1 MKQIYRKPWFRILP
15 IVVLIIFLLV
25 DVLRLFTPS
34 GSAAGTGFSTYHDSY
49 YGYTINYPSTWKMIH
64 NPVHTTEFA
73 APGSPATCQ
82 ISINVTRE
90 AMIPQKA
97 LLSVVPRGAYSVSHS
112 TIDGSPAIVFSQ
124 YSSSVQ
130 GPDGKFTS
138 ASTKKVV
145 VGQGNTAHGVNLYS
159 LALDMYRAAYLR
171 SKNVE
176 PHTACESDFEVM
188 TNSLVLSK
196 GTNVD

>member
-1 MKQIYRKPWFRILP
+1 MKNIYRKPWFRLLP

-25 DVLRLFTPS
+25 DILRLFTPS
-34 GSAAGTGFSTYHDSY
+34 GGAAGTGFSTYHDSY
-49 YGYTINYPSTWKMIH
+49 YGYSINYPGTWKITH
-64 NPVHTTEFA
+64 IPAHSAEFV

-82 ISINVTRE
+82 VSVNVTRE

-97 LLSVVPRGAYSVSHS
+97 LLGVVPRGAYSVSHR
-112 TIDGSPAIVFSQ
+112 TIDSSQAIAFSQ

-145 VGQGNTAHGVNLYS
+145 VGQANTTHG
-159 LALDMYRAAYLR
+159 
-171 SKNVE
+171 
-176 PHTACESDFEVM
+176 
-188 TNSLVLSK
+188 
-196 GTNVD
+196 

>member
-64 NPVHTTEFA
+64 NPVHTTEFV

-82 ISINVTRE
+82 ISVNVTRE
-90 AMIPQKA
+90 AMVHQ
-97 LLSVVPRGAYSVSHS
+97 LLPFH
-112 TIDGSPAIVFSQ
+112 
-124 YSSSVQ
+124 
-130 GPDGKFTS
+130 
-138 ASTKKVV
+138 
-145 VGQGNTAHGVNLYS
+145 NTA
-159 LALDMYRAAYLR
+159 AAY
-171 SKNVE
+171 
-176 PHTACESDFEVM
+176 
-188 TNSLVLSK
+188 
-196 GTNVD
+196 